1 MPDFVN
7 SCLTTVADSAKQV
20 ARRARGSHAPTA
32 KRLLKALAGK
42 QRILVTSHMHPD
54 PDAIGSCLAMRAL
67 LRPNLPKD
75 VAIDISIKGPIAGG
89 VNAAF
94 ARLAAPLDLTPW
106 DDAKLKSH
114 YDAIVLLDVQPQFAY
129 SPIPGDVPV
138 TAVIDHHRAR
148 GRPPTLPFRDIRPDV
163 GSTTS
168 ILFSYLMEQSVD
180 IDPALG
186 AMLLYAIE
194 SDLAGAA
201 GQPDELDNVAVS
213 NLTLCADPR
222 LLYRMRYA
230 SLPREYYAAFARGI
244 NEALVADT
252 LVTSFIGEV
261 TTPEMPAIVADFLL
275 RLENVQW
282 VLVSGVSKG
291 RLVLSLR
298 TNSSKQSAGEAM
310 RKLIRQHGEGGGHR
324 TKAGGFAKLENG
336 SPTEID
342 RLRKLFRKRLLRI
355 AGLPADTRLTRLAP
369 GVEG

>member
-20 ARRARGSHAPTA
+20 ARRARGRHAPTA
-32 KRLLKALAGK
+32 NRLLKALAGRR
-42 QRILVTSHMHPD
+42 RILLTTHMHPD
-54 PDAIGSCLAMRAL
+54 PDAIGACLAMRAL
-67 LRPNLPKD
+67 LRASLPRD
-75 VAIDISIKGPIAGG
+75 VEVSISIKGPIAGG

-94 ARLAAPLDLTPW
+94 TRLAVPLDFTAW
-106 DDAKLKSH
+106 DDARLKSH

-129 SPIPGDVPV
+129 SPIPADVPV
-138 TAVIDHHRAR
+138 MAVIDHHRAR
-148 GRPPTLPFRDIRPDV
+148 GRPPKLPFRDIRPDV

-168 ILFSYLMEQSVD
+168 ILFSYLMERSID
-180 IDPALG
+180 IDSTLG

-230 SLPREYYAAFARGI
+230 SLPRDYYLAFARGI
-244 NEALVADT
+244 NEALYHESLIT
-252 LVTSFIGEV
+252 TFIGDV
-261 TTPEMPAIVADFLL
+261 TMPEMPAIVADFLL

-282 VLVSGVSKG
+282 VLVAGVSG
-291 RLVLSLR
+291 DRLVLSLR
-298 TNSSKQSAGEAM
+298 TNAPKQSAGEAM

-342 RLRKLFRKRLLRI
+342 RLRKLFRKRLLKI